1 MADAQEL
8 EAGLLDAESPAVMD
22 ATDME
27 GEIEIPLTDA
37 TDDAADS
44 SGILTRTKNFVLKKK
59 GELKPWSTFL
69 AVKKMKQPKS
79 ITSATGR
86 LYHNLGQFQANYI
99 FLMMFLAVYCVV
111 TTPMLLV
118 ALGFLFT
125 SVQYIYYERKD
136 RVILGQTI
144 KKDSQVQLAMF
155 VTIPLL
161 WFSAAGSA
169 VFWVIGA
176 SLVIVMGHSMMLP
189 IPSESLSDTILE
201 GIV

>member
-1 MADAQEL
+1 MVAVCWAAL
-8 EAGLLDAESPAVMD
+8 RGLGDGYNVFC
-22 ATDME
+22 
-27 GEIEIPLTDA
+27 LTM
-37 TDDAADS
+37 S
-44 SGILTRTKNFVLKKK
+44 SGV
-59 GELKPWSTFL
+59 
-69 AVKKMKQPKS
+69 
-79 ITSATGR
+79 GR
-86 LYHNLGQFQANYI
+86 RASGA
-99 FLMMFLAVYCVV
+99 
-111 TTPMLLV
+111 
-118 ALGFLFT
+118 
-125 SVQYIYYERKD
+125 
-136 RVILGQTI
+136 GQTI